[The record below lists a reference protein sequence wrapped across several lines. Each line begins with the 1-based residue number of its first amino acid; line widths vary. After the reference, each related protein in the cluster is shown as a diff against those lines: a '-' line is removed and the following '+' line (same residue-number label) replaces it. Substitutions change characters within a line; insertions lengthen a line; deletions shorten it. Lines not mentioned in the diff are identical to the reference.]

1 MYRKIL
7 SGRDKKMD
15 EYRTK
20 VKTKKKKYL
29 RILAVILSFCVLFTT
44 NADITATLSVFAA
57 GESEGRQYIS
67 DFAVLPENVTKQ
79 TVPLGTELDELSL
92 PDTLEAFAAGKN
104 EEESGD
110 RTDGGE
116 EENAGSGAGDSGE
129 DGETPEENG
138 STDGGSEDNPGEE
151 ETAGD
156 TDEKAP
162 GGTDEEI
169 LGEESTT
176 GGEGGSDG
184 LGGNDD
190 TTGEDGE
197 GSTDKYGEV
206 SEEND
211 GSRQDGNDEAGGED
225 GNGSPQENDAASDA
239 DASDESTDSCSGD
252 AVLKQETHTVTM
264 PEYHTE
270 NIVATEVKVCE
281 KDAEIFAKTESDAQN
296 EEESVLIKGVT
307 WNSDPSYDEN
317 TEGIYLFMAVLPDG
331 YELAEGVSLPEIVV
345 TVQDEDNAS
354 IQEILTR
361 IAALPDADEYLAK
374 EPDVERE
381 DAYEKWMTDLYAYAE
396 EALDIWET
404 YGTLTEEQQ
413 ARISETETAKLMAWV
428 ELAEQVLE
436 NSMVMVVAEETCGNL
451 TWTIDDAGTVTVSG
465 TGDMTSLPWKDSPL
479 SSPWNWTHTRDTVTK
494 CVIQPGVTSIADY
507 AFDTCYNLSQVIIPD
522 SVTKIG
528 ASAFMACRN
537 KLKTVTIPSSVREIG
552 KDAFYGC
559 GKLATVKFEHT
570 DPATIPSLGSG
581 CFGWTAFYHFSP
593 EATGIKIPSCKYYND
608 YITAPGWDVYKKCV
622 ALVHK
627 YEYTAAGNVITQK
640 CSDCG
645 KSGTATLSV
654 SNVNQTYTGKAIKPA
669 TVTCKNWS
677 GTGSNKPSSSNITYE
692 NNINAGTATA
702 KLTFSGAVVT
712 IDFTILPA
720 AMADVTGEGWSGV
733 YDGEPHSITVN
744 APEGATVK
752 YKKTE
757 AGDYTLTANPTY
769 SDAGD
774 YTVYYQV
781 TKDNYEP
788 ETGSAGVEISACS
801 INDATV
807 TLDSG
812 DLIYNGS
819 LQTKGISSVTVASG
833 DRTLTLTRDT
843 DYTISYTNN
852 IEAGDA
858 TVVLTGKGNYTGSA
872 TKTFTIQP
880 KSLGDSVITIS
891 SGPYYYTGSAITPAV
906 TVKDGS
912 CTLTKDADYTISYT
926 NNIDVGTATVE
937 VTGKG
942 NYKGT
947 INQMF
952 TIEPRLLPDGKS
964 LTDYVTISP
973 APVDDWYGSDIT
985 LNAKGGGVDE
995 TPTDT
1000 ASNSVVI
1007 SDETGKTGNTKTIY
1021 IKDGSGNIYQ
1031 TEFPYKLDKTPPVIV
1046 LSNMSVENGTKNL
1059 WNWIIGKE
1067 SMIIR
1072 IPEEDITDA
1081 LSGIGE
1087 VTYTA
1092 IPDSGAQKSGEIRV
1106 KSGFYEIAM
1115 DAEFSGIVRLTAK
1128 DKVDN
1133 TSEVSLTAAGGKV
1146 IAENYAPV
1154 VTIAL
1159 PDMPEPN
1166 ENGWYNATIPVTVTV
1181 ADNKDTGDVDILSGG
1196 IARIVWKDGENGA
1209 EQTVSE
1215 LPGASPVY
1223 KKVFTISVD
1232 TDGAHTYYIKATD
1245 NAGNESGWQTV
1256 TVKRDTSP
1264 PVFTKN
1270 PTLAD
1275 RTAKSAEIVF
1285 ASSESGKAYW
1295 IIGSDVMPDAGEVVR
1310 QAAKDGTLQEISE
1323 AVDASFGAEGLTPRK
1338 TYTVYVVLEDAVG
1351 NLSEVEEVRF
1361 STLQEAP
1368 NITLGDL
1375 IINYYKETVKM
1386 PDAVGEVEVYTDP
1399 DNPAGSMIAPDA
1411 DDSRKIEPGTVIYIR
1426 YPEKTDAGET
1436 TPASEGVKFD
1446 LPERPAAPA
1455 SKQVKTDDREE
1466 QDMTVSVVSPSA
1478 DEEYVLVE
1486 KGGTPDWSNSNTTGE
1501 FAGLEPNR
1509 KYDLWVRKKA
1519 TDYAF
1524 ASELAKTEVWTPI
1537 RIITPVVTGEGAGE
1551 SGNTAP
1557 KPTAP
1562 NSGNETLTFTGTYA
1576 EEYTPVIRVGGQ
1588 EITLE
1593 MTWDE
1598 NAGKG
1603 EWKYPYPIQDGTVEV
1618 GIVVEFRKRKLTA
1631 ITVTPDRLKIH
1642 ADHAA
1647 NRSAAELGN
1656 ITPLTTWLEGEC
1668 EPEAA
1673 YDNKTEASVQG
1684 AVFVT
1689 TDRFMPT
1696 GGVYSY
1702 TVSAEGKTAE
1712 ATLTV
1717 SPVNAAIT
1725 PPEKVLQAKKNG
1737 GYTQAEVAAWLP
1749 AQAAVTYT
1757 GIGYTTKTE
1766 KRAVTW
1772 DTTSIGTD
1780 FGGTVGEKTVSG
1792 TVDLPTWATGQT
1804 NINISIEFTDKI
1816 VLSDVQMTLSI
1827 SGWTYGAQEQP
1838 VPRGSVSVMDANPVI
1853 AYLYSADSGTTWAAA
1868 ERLPKSGS
1876 GHIVPGEYQ
1885 VKMTYTGDNYAGTKT
1900 AAFAVEK
1907 RALTVKKGT
1916 LEAEDKNYD
1925 GTLTAALKEGGEPAL
1940 SGVITGDT
1948 VSAGGTLH
1956 AAFTAAGAKKNV
1968 PVTVTGFE
1976 LSGRDA
1982 GCYRLGNTYVT
1993 LRATI
1998 NKADG
2003 TPPSDGK
2010 KPSGGDK
2017 DKEENG
2023 DGNSGSGGGDGTS
2036 GQQPGVNPSVKPGA
2050 LPPAE
2055 TDTSTTG
2062 RSDSGQGDGASRKI
2076 GEQLV
2081 QDTAEKPKDRE
2092 EQKTSAA
2099 DAELQSGQE
2108 ADGTDNAG
2116 QTEERTTG
2124 TATAAVDDGK
2134 VVLDGE
2140 TASAGNV
2147 TGMEHA
2153 STAIE
2158 LGEGA
2163 VIVTVVCE
2171 EEKYTAGV
2179 RDVAAIANAVLSPEH
2194 IQLVN
2199 DGERIE
2205 IRVDVKD
2212 ISQSVPQRDQEVI
2225 ESGLAEYQREISD
2238 LILGR
2243 YVDISMFMK
2252 LGKGDWNAIN
2262 STEEPIEVVIGIP
2275 EDLQEEGREFYIIRA
2290 HEGEHTLMR
2299 DMDDEPDT
2307 ITINTNMFSSYA
2319 IAYVATGT
2327 DGGHKCSLCQICPTF
2342 LGICCFIWL
2351 AVVTVVVLAIGAVVL
2366 RRKKERL
2373 SEKE

>member
-20 VKTKKKKYL
+20 VKTKKKKHL

-44 NADITATLSVFAA
+44 NADIMATLSVFAA
-57 GESEGRQYIS
+57 GETESGQYIS
-67 DFAVLPENVTKQ
+67 DFTVLPENIREQ

-92 PDTLEAFAAGKN
+92 PDTLEAYAAGKN

-110 RTDGGE
+110 RTDDGE
-116 EENAGSGAGDSGE
+116 EENAGSGAGDLGE
-129 DGETPEENG
+129 DGETSEENV
-138 STDGGSEDNPGEE
+138 STGGGSEDTPGEG
-151 ETAGD
+151 ETA
-156 TDEKAP
+156 
-162 GGTDEEI
+162 GGTDEETP
-169 LGEESTT
+169 GEESTT
-176 GGEGGSDG
+176 DDEGGSDG

-190 TTGEDGE
+190 TTGENGE

-206 SEEND
+206 GEEDD
-211 GSRQDGNDEAGGED
+211 G
-225 GNGSPQENDAASDA
+225 
-239 DASDESTDSCSGD
+239 SGD

-264 PEYHTE
+264 TEYHAE
-270 NIVATEVKVCE
+270 NIVAVEVKVCE
-281 KDAEIFAKTESDAQN
+281 KDAEISAKTESDAQN
-296 EEESVLIKGVT
+296 EKESVLIKGVT
-307 WNSDPSYDEN
+307 WNSDPSYDGN
-317 TEGIYLFMAVLPDG
+317 TEGTYVFAAVLPDG

-354 IQEILTR
+354 IQEILAR
-361 IAALPDADEYLAK
+361 IAALPDAEEYLAE

-381 DAYEKWMTDLYAYAE
+381 EAYEKWMTDLYAYAE

-413 ARISETETAKLMAWV
+413 ARIPETETAKFMAWV

-436 NSMVMVVAEETCGNL
+436 NSMVMAVAEETCGNL

-479 SSPWNWTHTRDTVTK
+479 SSPWNWTHTRQTVTK
-494 CVIQPGVTSIADY
+494 CVIQPGVTSIADK
-507 AFDTCYNLSQVIIPD
+507 AFDTCANLSQVIIPD

-528 ASAFMACRN
+528 ASAFNGCRN

-552 KDAFYGC
+552 KEAFYGC
-559 GKLATVKFEHT
+559 NQLATVKFEHT

-581 CFGWTAFYHFSP
+581 CFGWTVFYQLSP
-593 EATGIKIPSCKYYND
+593 ETTGIKIPSCKYYND

-692 NNINAGTATA
+692 NNIIVGTATA
-702 KLTFSGAVVT
+702 TLTFSGAVATV
-712 IDFTILPA
+712 DFTIVPA
-720 AMADVTGEGWSGV
+720 AMTDVAGEGWSGV
-733 YDGEPHSITVN
+733 YDGEPHSITVD

-757 AGDYTLTANPTY
+757 AGDYTLTDCPTY
-769 SDAGD
+769 SDVGD

-807 TLDSG
+807 ALDSG

-819 LQTKGISSVTVASG
+819 SQTKGISSVTVASG
-833 DRTLTLTRDT
+833 DRTLALTKDK

-858 TVVLTGKGNYTGSA
+858 AVTLTGKGNYTGSA

-880 KSLGDSVITIS
+880 KPLSDSMMIIS
-891 SGPYYYTGSAITPAV
+891 YGPYYYTGSAITPAV

-912 CTLTKDADYTISYT
+912 RTLTKDTDYTISYT
-926 NNIDVGTATVE
+926 NNINVGTATVE

-942 NYKGT
+942 NYKET
-947 INQMF
+947 INRTF

-985 LNAKGGGVDE
+985 LKAKGGGVGE
-995 TPTDT
+995 TPADTDN
-1000 ASNSVVI
+1000 SNVVI
-1007 SDETGKTGNTKTIY
+1007 SDETGKEGATKTIY

-1031 TEFPYKLDKTPPVIV
+1031 TEFPYKLDKTPPVID

-1059 WNWIIGKE
+1059 WNWIIGNE

-1072 IPEEDITDA
+1072 IPERDITDA
-1081 LSGIGE
+1081 LSGIEE

-1092 IPDSGAQKSGEIRV
+1092 IPDSGVQQSGEIRV

-1154 VTIAL
+1154 VTTAL

-1166 ENGWYNATIPVTVTV
+1166 ENGWYNATVPVTVTV
-1181 ADNKDTGDVDILSGG
+1181 ADNKDTGDADILSGG

-1209 EQTVSE
+1209 EQTVSG

-1295 IIGSDVMPDAGEVVR
+1295 IIGSGVMPDAGEVVR
-1310 QAAKDGTLQEISE
+1310 QAAQDGTLQEISE
-1323 AVDASFGAEGLTPRK
+1323 AVEASFGAEGLTPRE
-1338 TYTVYVVLEDAVG
+1338 TYTVYVVLEDTVG
-1351 NLSEVEEVRF
+1351 NLSEVEAVRF

-1368 NITLGDL
+1368 DITLGDL

-1466 QDMTVSVVSPSA
+1466 QDMTVSVVPPSA

-1501 FAGLEPNR
+1501 FAGLDPNR

-1537 RIITPVVTGEGAGE
+1537 RIITPVVTGEGAGK

-1557 KPTAP
+1557 KPAAP
-1562 NSGNETLTFTGTYA
+1562 DPGNETVTFTGTYA
-1576 EEYTPVIRVGGQ
+1576 EEYTPVIKVGGQ
-1588 EITLE
+1588 EITPE

-1598 NAGKG
+1598 GTGKG
-1603 EWKYPYPIQDGTVEV
+1603 EWEYPYPIPDDTAEVE
-1618 GIVVEFRKRKLTA
+1618 ITVEFRKRTLLG
-1631 ITVTPDRLKIH
+1631 ITVMPGSLTIH

-1647 NRSAAELGN
+1647 NCSAAEAGN
-1656 ITPLTTWLEGEC
+1656 VAPLTAWLEEEC
-1668 EPEAA
+1668 EPKAA

-1684 AVFVT
+1684 AVFAT
-1689 TDRFMPT
+1689 TDRFVPK

-1702 TVSAEGKTAE
+1702 TISAEGKTAE

-1717 SPVNAAIT
+1717 SPVNAAVT
-1725 PPEKVLQAKKNG
+1725 PPEKVLQVKKNG

-1749 AQAAVTYT
+1749 AQLTVTYT
-1757 GIGYTTKTE
+1757 GTGYPTKTE
-1766 KRAVTW
+1766 KGAVAW
-1772 DTTSIGTD
+1772 DTASIGTD

-1816 VLSDVQMTLSI
+1816 VLTDAQMTLSI
-1827 SGWTYGAQEQP
+1827 SGWIYGAQEQP
-1838 VPRGSVSVMDANPVI
+1838 TRG
-1853 AYLYSADSGTTWAAA
+1853 
-1868 ERLPKSGS
+1868 
-1876 GHIVPGEYQ
+1876 
-1885 VKMTYTGDNYAGTKT
+1885 
-1900 AAFAVEK
+1900 
-1907 RALTVKKGT
+1907 
-1916 LEAEDKNYD
+1916 
-1925 GTLTAALKEGGEPAL
+1925 
-1940 SGVITGDT
+1940 
-1948 VSAGGTLH
+1948 
-1956 AAFTAAGAKKNV
+1956 
-1968 PVTVTGFE
+1968 
-1976 LSGRDA
+1976 
-1982 GCYRLGNTYVT
+1982 
-1993 LRATI
+1993 
-1998 NKADG
+1998 
-2003 TPPSDGK
+2003 
-2010 KPSGGDK
+2010 
-2017 DKEENG
+2017 
-2023 DGNSGSGGGDGTS
+2023 
-2036 GQQPGVNPSVKPGA
+2036 
-2050 LPPAE
+2050 
-2055 TDTSTTG
+2055 
-2062 RSDSGQGDGASRKI
+2062 GAS
-2076 GEQLV
+2076 
-2081 QDTAEKPKDRE
+2081 A
-2092 EQKTSAA
+2092 
-2099 DAELQSGQE
+2099 
-2108 ADGTDNAG
+2108 
-2116 QTEERTTG
+2116 
-2124 TATAAVDDGK
+2124 
-2134 VVLDGE
+2134 
-2140 TASAGNV
+2140 
-2147 TGMEHA
+2147 
-2153 STAIE
+2153 
-2158 LGEGA
+2158 
-2163 VIVTVVCE
+2163 
-2171 EEKYTAGV
+2171 
-2179 RDVAAIANAVLSPEH
+2179 
-2194 IQLVN
+2194 
-2199 DGERIE
+2199 
-2205 IRVDVKD
+2205 
-2212 ISQSVPQRDQEVI
+2212 
-2225 ESGLAEYQREISD
+2225 
-2238 LILGR
+2238 
-2243 YVDISMFMK
+2243 
-2252 LGKGDWNAIN
+2252 
-2262 STEEPIEVVIGIP
+2262 
-2275 EDLQEEGREFYIIRA
+2275 
-2290 HEGEHTLMR
+2290 
-2299 DMDDEPDT
+2299 
-2307 ITINTNMFSSYA
+2307 
-2319 IAYVATGT
+2319 
-2327 DGGHKCSLCQICPTF
+2327 
-2342 LGICCFIWL
+2342 
-2351 AVVTVVVLAIGAVVL
+2351 
-2366 RRKKERL
+2366 
-2373 SEKE
+2373 